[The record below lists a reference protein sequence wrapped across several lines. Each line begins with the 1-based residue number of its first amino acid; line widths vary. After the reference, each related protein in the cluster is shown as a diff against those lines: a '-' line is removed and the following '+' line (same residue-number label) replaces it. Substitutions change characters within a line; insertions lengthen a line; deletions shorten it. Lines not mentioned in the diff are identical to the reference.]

1 MATFAPH
8 IKALHHVFMPGD
20 TVSGV
25 IKKYNRFDVSKEEM
39 NKLIEDFKE
48 SNQHLKAIK
57 PGMSSLIPILERHY
71 AAVFNHSNIH

>member
-1 MATFAPH
+1 MATFSPH
-8 IKALHHVFMPGD
+8 IKAMFHVFMPGD

-25 IKKYNRFDVSKEEM
+25 IKKYNRFDVTKEEM

-57 PGMSSLIPILERHY
+57 PGMSSLIPVLERHQ
-71 AAVFNHSNIH
+71 AEVFSH